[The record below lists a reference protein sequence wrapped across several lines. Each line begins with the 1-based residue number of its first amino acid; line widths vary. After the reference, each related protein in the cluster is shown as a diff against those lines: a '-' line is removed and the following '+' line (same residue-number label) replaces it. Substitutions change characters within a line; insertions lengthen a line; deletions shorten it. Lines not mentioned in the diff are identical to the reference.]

1 MAIRVVT
8 DSTSDLPPS
17 LSEQLGIT
25 VVPCNVTFDD
35 VSYKDGVD
43 LMPDEFF
50 RRLASSAR
58 LPTTSQPSVAEF
70 EQVYRQL
77 LEEGHEIVS
86 VHVSQKLS
94 GTYNSAT
101 QARASLG
108 DSAPIE
114 VIDSQMASIG
124 LGLLA
129 TRAAELAAESGSCR
143 EAAEKLRTSLQLTE
157 CVVALDTLEYLQK
170 GGRIGKAQ
178 AFAGSLLKV
187 KPILKLEDGEVHP
200 LERPR
205 NLDRAARRL
214 AELARENAPLRQLA
228 VVYSTEPQRAAELKR
243 SLSDLVPEAEI
254 VDARFG
260 PSLGTY
266 VGPRS
271 FGVAFTR
278 QG

>member
-1 MAIRVVT
+1 MTIRVVT
-8 DSTSDLPPS
+8 DSTSDLPPE
-17 LSEQLGIT
+17 LAELLGIT

-35 VSYKDGVD
+35 VTYKDGVD

-50 RRLASSAR
+50 RRLGSSAR

-70 EQVYRQL
+70 EQIYSKL
-77 LEEGHEIVS
+77 LQEGHEIVS
-86 VHVSQKLS
+86 LHVSQKLS
-94 GTYNSAT
+94 GTYNSAV
-101 QARASLG
+101 QAKAALG

-124 LGLLA
+124 LGLMA
-129 TRAAELAAESGSCR
+129 VRACRLAAQAVSCQ
-143 EAAEKLRTSLQLTE
+143 EAAGQVRATLPLTE

-187 KPILKLEDGEVHP
+187 KPILRLEDGEVHP

-205 NLDRAARRL
+205 SLDRAVRRL
-214 AELARENAPLRQLA
+214 AELAREQAPLRQLA
-228 VVYSTEPQRAAELKR
+228 VIYSTEPQRAAELKS

-254 VDARFG
+254 VDAQFG
-260 PSLGTY
+260 TSLGTY
-266 VGPRS
+266 VGPRA
-271 FGVAFTR
+271 FGVAFIR
-278 QG
+278 QE

>member
-1 MAIRVVT
+1 MTIRVVT
-8 DSTSDLPPS
+8 DSTSDLPTE
-17 LSEQLGIT
+17 LTQRLGIT
-25 VVPCNVTFDD
+25 VVPCNVVIDD
-35 VSYKDGVD
+35 VNYKDGVD

-50 RRLASSAR
+50 RRLVSGSK

-70 EQVYRQL
+70 EEVYRQL

-94 GTYNSAT
+94 GTYNSAI
-101 QARASLG
+101 QAKAALG
-108 DSAPIE
+108 GSAPIE

-129 TRAAELAAESGSCR
+129 ARAAELAPVCVSAQEASEQLRSG
-143 EAAEKLRTSLQLTE
+143 LPLTH
-157 CVVALDTLEYLQK
+157 CVFALDTLEYLQK

-187 KPILKLEDGEVHP
+187 KPILKLEDGEAHP

-205 NLDRAARRL
+205 SLDRAARRL
-214 AELARENAPLRQLA
+214 VELVREQAPLRQLA
-228 VVYSTEPQRAAELKR
+228 VVYSTESERAAELKR
-243 SLSDLVPEAEI
+243 SLSGLVPEAEI
-254 VDARFG
+254 INARFG
-260 PSLGTY
+260 PSLGAY
-266 VGPRS
+266 VGPRA

-278 QG
+278 QS